1 VCARQ
6 INTGKRLT
14 FAAEFIK
21 KGLGMCEDQRCAAF
35 VDVWSTLFNEL

>member
-14 FAAEFIK
+14 IAAEFSK
-21 KGLGMCEDQRCAAF
+21 KGSGMCEDQQCAAF
-35 VDVWSTLFNEL
+35 LDVWSALFNEL